1 MANAPPAAARAT
13 RCVITSDPQ
22 ALIGYRTNEEWL
34 RLLDQVN
41 AKLVALEGSLD
52 PEQHA
57 QVLDLLQ
64 GIDAVH
70 RESLHRL
77 VRLFKE
83 GVVEQVITDPAI
95 HTLFGMYDLLP
106 PEEPGCAKVWDFLG
120 DLPSREEPSLSDAE
134 PPHWSPAPVLHAP
147 KEGEALLCRMEEG
160 TILLAHAGGALHAL
174 DAACPRHGALM
185 MGGRVS
191 GVSWICP
198 LGPGCVYDLR
208 DGARLGGGAP
218 LACHPVRTDGAGRIL
233 VGFGIP
239 HAPQKPAF

>member
-1 MANAPPAAARAT
+1 MSEAAASQPLEPPRVYLVHMVVFT
-13 RCVITSDPQ
+13 
-22 ALIGYRTNEEWL
+22 LIVG
-34 RLLDQVN
+34 V
-41 AKLVALEGSLD
+41 LVAVILPGLMDAFRSS
-52 PEQHA
+52 P
-57 QVLDLLQ
+57 VLNGVIICTLFF
-64 GIDAVH
+64 GMFHSFRMV
-70 RESLHRL
+70 

-120 DLPSREEPSLSDAE
+120 DLAPREAPSLSGED
-134 PPHWSPAPVLHAP
+134 PPHWSPAPVMHPP
-147 KEGEALLCRMEEG
+147 KEAEALLCRMEEG
-160 TILLAHAGGALHAL
+160 TILLAQAGGALHAL

-218 LACHPVRTDGAGRIL
+218 LECHPVRTDGAGRIL